1 MLVKVH
7 DAFLIDVAFMSLTNK
22 NCIEYLIC
30 LRRLMYDV
38 VE

>member
-7 DAFLIDVAFMSLTNK
+7 DASLIDVALMLLTNK

-30 LRRLMYDV
+30 LRRLMCDV
-38 VE
+38 LE